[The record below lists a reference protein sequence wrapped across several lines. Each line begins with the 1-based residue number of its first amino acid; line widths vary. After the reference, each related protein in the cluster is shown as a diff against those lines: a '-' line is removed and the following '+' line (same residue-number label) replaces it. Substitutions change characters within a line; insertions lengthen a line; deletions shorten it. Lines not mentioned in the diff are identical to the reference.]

1 MNDTDIEADRS
12 LHLST
17 SLTWL
22 DL

>member
-12 LHLST
+12 LHLPT

-22 DL
+22 VL